1 MPLFN
6 DFFSTDKVDE
16 NLKQE
21 IQSGVIDQL
30 AKASNLLTAE
40 DRTDK
45 VLPIILENIRDDS
58 DEERRILGLEM
69 VDKLAE

>member
-21 IQSGVIDQL
+21 IQSGVID
-30 AKASNLLTAE
+30 
-40 DRTDK
+40 
-45 VLPIILENIRDDS
+45 
-58 DEERRILGLEM
+58 
-69 VDKLAE
+69 